1 MLSRSA
7 DSLPSSHFLKLL
19 LAQLRS
25 RYDRS
30 IESVQLVG
38 KLLCIFGVDTLSD
51 WFASGHRLLVFPE
64 LQILFQS
71 GSRARAQLV
80 RERSS
85 TEVLA
90 RRATVN

>member
-1 MLSRSA
+1 MSEAGIKSVPL
-7 DSLPSSHFLKLL
+7 DGELP
-19 LAQLRS
+19 
-25 RYDRS
+25 
-30 IESVQLVG
+30 
-38 KLLCIFGVDTLSD
+38 CIFGVETLSD